1 MVKITIGAYWQKR
14 SLTLREFANLLKNY
28 IFKLSNSP
36 FNFSNIAMICTSP
49 NSYLK
54 LDANLAN
61 LDDLLYRYAWT
72 SDRIY
77 ENANPD
83 GTPSWLSSCNFGF
96 RFSFICS
103 VQNDDA
109 NIEFSVSAGKNEDAL
124 SNSAIIT
131 IQYPTASKETTL
143 LGYDNVKAMLFQLLT
158 CWKPELG
165 RVLFIPFSEAVLPDG
180 YTDVGWLT
188 YLKSPDASGMRNNPD
203 LIAAG
208 IEMEAVSSGGSL
220 FSLDREL
227 PTPNNEILVARA
239 QLLRTKLMEYRLIK
253 S

>member
-1 MVKITIGAYWQKR
+1 MTKVTIGAYWEKR
-14 SLTLREFANLLKNY
+14 SLTLREFANELRKHILE
-28 IFKLSNSP
+28 LSSPP
-36 FNFSNIAMICTSP
+36 FNFSNIAMIGDLP
-49 NSYLK
+49 NLFIK

-61 LDDLLYRYAWT
+61 LDDMVYRHAWY
-72 SDRIY
+72 SDHIY

-83 GTPSWLSSCNFGF
+83 GTPSWLTTCSIGF
-96 RFSFICS
+96 ELSFRCTVPNS
-103 VQNDDA
+103 DA
-109 NIEFSVSAGKNEDAL
+109 KIKFSVSAGISADRL
-124 SNSAIIT
+124 SNSSIIT
-131 IQYPTASKETTL
+131 IQYPTASKEMPLLDYDYVKTTL
-143 LGYDNVKAMLFQLLT
+143 FKLLA
-158 CWKPELG
+158 CWKPTLG
-165 RVLFIPFSEAVLPDG
+165 RVLFIPFSEAVLPDD

-188 YLKSPDASGMRNNPD
+188 YLRSPDASGMRNNPD

-227 PTPNNEILVARA
+227 PSPNNDILVARA